1 MEKKEMMFYKMCEAM
16 TEERS
21 YECELLLFDDISC
34 HNEIEIVFR
43 QYSNY
48 ILVFKE
54 MEIVKQINR
63 RQVDIKNSEIEEWDI
78 YE

>member
-16 TEERS
+16 EEDS
-21 YECELLLFDDISC
+21 ICAELLLFNYISG

-43 QYSNY
+43 RYSNY

-54 MEIVKQINR
+54 MEVIKQIKK
-63 RQVDIKNSEIEEWDI
+63 RQVDIKNSEI
-78 YE
+78 